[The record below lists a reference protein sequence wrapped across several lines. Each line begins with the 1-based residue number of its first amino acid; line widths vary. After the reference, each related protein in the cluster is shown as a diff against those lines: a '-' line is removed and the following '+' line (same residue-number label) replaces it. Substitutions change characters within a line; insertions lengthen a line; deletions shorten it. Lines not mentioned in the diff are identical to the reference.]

1 VWPVGPWE
9 DLRPSTKLR
18 TVFVAHPVL
27 RLRSLPIALGVAAA
41 FVVASAAPAS
51 AQGPGGA
58 AALVGDDGTVAAA
71 PGATP
76 QQPLPVGG
84 AAPSAP
90 AAAAVDGE
98 IARLAGVQALA
109 PTAAPAA
116 ILAAVTAANAIVGL
130 PYKWGGGHGSFED
143 SGYDCS
149 GAVSKVLNAIGALDD
164 PLDSRALRN
173 WGEAG
178 RGRWITV
185 YTNPSHAY
193 VVVAGLRFDTSGR
206 GGKGPRWRAE
216 PRPSSG
222 FAARHPDSL

>member
-1 VWPVGPWE
+1 
-9 DLRPSTKLR
+9 
-18 TVFVAHPVL
+18 
-27 RLRSLPIALGVAAA
+27 
-41 FVVASAAPAS
+41 
-51 AQGPGGA
+51 
-58 AALVGDDGTVAAA
+58 
-71 PGATP
+71 
-76 QQPLPVGG
+76 
-84 AAPSAP
+84 
-90 AAAAVDGE
+90 
-98 IARLAGVQALA
+98 VQALA
-109 PTAAPAA
+109 PTAAPAT

-164 PLDSRALRN
+164 PLDSRALRT

-216 PRPSSG
+216 SRPSSG
-222 FAARHPDSL
+222 FVARHPDGL

>member
-1 VWPVGPWE
+1 M
-9 DLRPSTKLR
+9 
-18 TVFVAHPVL
+18 FVARPVL
-27 RLRSLPIALGVAAA
+27 RLRSLPIALGAAAA
-41 FVVASAAPAS
+41 FIVASAAPAS

-58 AALVGDDGTVAAA
+58 AALVGDEGTVAAA

-76 QQPLPVGG
+76 QQPPAGGVAPGTPV
-84 AAPSAP
+84 
-90 AAAAVDGE
+90 AAAVDGE
-98 IARLAGVQALA
+98 TTRLAGVQALA

-116 ILAAVTAANAIVGL
+116 ILAAVTAANTIVGL
-130 PYKWGGGHGSFED
+130 PYKWGGGHRSFED

-149 GAVSKVLNAIGALDD
+149 GAVSKVLNAIGAIDD
-164 PLDSRALRN
+164 PLDSRALRT

-193 VVVAGLRFDTSGR
+193 VVIAGLRFDTSGR

-222 FAARHPDSL
+222 FVARHPDGL